1 MKNKEIETTEIIV
14 KLTEANT
21 LLIALNKELLQRL
34 YQRGDKD
41 DGMVQCDHRHVG
53 SVMLG

>member
-53 SVMLG
+53 SVMLR